1 MPLKSCCDSAEAPK
15 YKSNC
20 FWNSLSDFSIFSC
33 HVLLWR
39 KKCFHIVSPNKKMK
53 TTFYIKIKS
62 IDSLSTNIEQLP
74 KSILYIIFFYFTLI
88 LKSTMS
94 VYAFNCFH
102 VLANYFYIIHKLCN
116 LFCCQLGMWVV
127 IENRQSSQKTLKLV
141 SGYFTV
147 ITHYVYHI
155 VKVYLTINIYL
166 IDLSLLNI
174 SRF

>member
-20 FWNSLSDFSIFSC
+20 FRNSLSDFSIFSC

-74 KSILYIIFFYFTLI
+74 KSILYIIFCYFTLI

>member
-174 SRF
+174 SKF

>member
-20 FWNSLSDFSIFSC
+20 FRNSLSDFSIFSC
-33 HVLLWR
+33 NVLLWR

-53 TTFYIKIKS
+53 TKFYIKITS
-62 IDSLSTNIEQLP
+62 IDSLSTNIELP

-127 IENRQSSQKTLKLV
+127 IENRQSSQKLW
-141 SGYFTV
+141 S
-147 ITHYVYHI
+147 
-155 VKVYLTINIYL
+155 
-166 IDLSLLNI
+166 
-174 SRF
+174 

>member
-53 TTFYIKIKS
+53 TTFYIKITS

-74 KSILYIIFFYFTLI
+74 KGILYIIFFYFTLI

-166 IDLSLLNI
+166 IYLSLLNI